1 MLRAAYLSRRVRDI
15 NNQTIAD
22 EIADEHCNN
31 QTTAGEHLHTSNS
44 TNSNSDPIRQMVT
57 LVIPWLELEEDRL
70 ELYGPDMIFVNQQE
84 QEQYIRNWLRTDA
97 VMEDA
102 ADAKSGLKII
112 FYPARYHAGLKSIFA
127 MGDICAVL
135 RNQTDDNDLA
145 DAVCILE
152 EPEHLNWYRAP
163 GEGWTKV
170 FSYVVGVLHTNYIE
184 YAGTQFHG
192 LWTAPAIQV

>member
-1 MLRAAYLSRRVRDI
+1 MLRSAHLSRRVRDI
-15 NNQTIAD
+15 NNQTNVD
-22 EIADEHCNN
+22 ELCTN
-31 QTTAGEHLHTSNS
+31 QTTAEDKRLHASNS

-102 ADAKSGLKII
+102 ADAKFGLKII

-135 RNQTDDNDLA
+135 RNQTDDNLA

-192 LWTAPAIQV
+192 LWTAPAVQV